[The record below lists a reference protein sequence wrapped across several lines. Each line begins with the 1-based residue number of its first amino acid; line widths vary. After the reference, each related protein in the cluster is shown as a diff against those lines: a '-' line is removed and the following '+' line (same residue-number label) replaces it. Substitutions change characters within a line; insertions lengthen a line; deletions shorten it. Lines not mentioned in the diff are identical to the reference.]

1 MSLFEGIS
9 YILIPTLGISATAH
23 LANIP
28 TLGIIHSHEGNV
40 SFPSMKYQQHT
51 IKSAVYVSRRNSRCG
66 NFAAGN
72 FARNFLNYKKEIKY
86 LVMSANTITFV
97 G

>member
-28 TLGIIHSHEGNV
+28 TQGIIHSHEGNV
-40 SFPSMKYQQHT
+40 SFPSMEYQ
-51 IKSAVYVSRRNSRCG
+51 
-66 NFAAGN
+66 
-72 FARNFLNYKKEIKY
+72 
-86 LVMSANTITFV
+86 
-97 G
+97 